1 MPIINGC
8 CTAGYSAGTM
18 RYMPSGQTQHK
29 LRRALTLR
37 DAIIINLGAIIG
49 AGIFVIMGLATG
61 ASGPAVVLSII
72 IAAFIALLTGLSF
85 SEIARHVAKEGGVYE
100 YSKET
105 LSPFS
110 GFLGGLLWT
119 FGNIIALSAVSLSL
133 GSYIDA
139 LFHLT
144 VSNVYFAIPSI
155 LAFMI
160 INILGIKNSA
170 KTLFGLV
177 IINVLVL
184 SLFVAF
190 GMLYFHAQNFSGFF
204 QKGAGGL
211 IEGTALIFF
220 AFTGFSRVTTV
231 SEEVVRPE
239 RTIPYA
245 IIVSVL
251 ISAVLYV
258 LVAITALGLVPFSL
272 IDKSASPLSFAI
284 STLHNPVVDVIIALG
299 GITATAGV
307 LLTGILGTSRVFFAM
322 SRDNELPG
330 RLDFLD
336 RFSTPIYSILLSSFL
351 GIAFLAFA
359 SFLTIVEIA
368 NVSILLSYFI
378 VNISALNLNLRLR
391 GKNSGAKY
399 LSGSKYFAPIPIL
412 GAAATILITLSMGV
426 QPIVFVLIVVALGM
440 LYYFYKSSRALKKI
454 EKYISK
460 EIPVRSA
467 VREFG
472 RSREERI

>member
-1 MPIINGC
+1 MLAVQPASMID
-8 CTAGYSAGTM
+8 
-18 RYMPSGQTQHK
+18 MPSAQTPHK

-61 ASGPAVVLSII
+61 VSGPAVVLSII

-139 LFHLT
+139 LFHLS
-144 VSNVYFAIPSI
+144 VNNVYFAIPSI
-155 LAFMI
+155 LVFMI

-177 IINVLVL
+177 IINLLVL
-184 SLFVAF
+184 SIFVAF
-190 GMLYFHAQNFSGFF
+190 GILYFHAQNFSGFF

-258 LVAITALGLVPFSL
+258 LVAVTALGLVPFSL

-330 RLDFLD
+330 RLDYVD

-391 GKNSGAKY
+391 KKPGIRY

-412 GAAATILITLSMGV
+412 GAAATVLIALSMGLK
-426 QPIVFVLIVVALGM
+426 PIVFVLIVVALGM
-440 LYYFYKSSRALKKI
+440 LYYFYKSSKALKKV
-454 EKYISK
+454 ERYISK
-460 EIPVRSA
+460 EIPIRSA

-472 RSREERI
+472 KSREETI

>member
-1 MPIINGC
+1 VVKKVTGADQAPHNG
-8 CTAGYSAGTM
+8 S
-18 RYMPSGQTQHK
+18 HK
-29 LRRALTLR
+29 LVRALTLK
-37 DAIIINLGAIIG
+37 DAVVINLGAIIG

-61 ASGPAVVLSII
+61 ISGPAVVLSII
-72 IAAFIALLTGLSF
+72 LAAFIALLTGLSF

-139 LFHLT
+139 LFHAT
-144 VSNVYFAIPSI
+144 ISNVFFAIPAI

-170 KTLFGLV
+170 KTLLGLV
-177 IINVLVL
+177 AINIFVLL
-184 SLFVAF
+184 LFVVV
-190 GMLYFHAQNFSGFF
+190 GMLYFHAQNFNGFF

-231 SEEVVRPE
+231 SEEIIKPE
-239 RTIPYA
+239 KTIPYA
-245 IIVSVL
+245 IMVSIA

-258 LVAITALGLVPFSL
+258 LVAISALGLVPSSL
-272 IDKSASPLSFAI
+272 LAKSASPLSFAV
-284 STLHNPVVDVIIALG
+284 SVLHNPIIDTIIALG

-307 LLTGILGTSRVFFAM
+307 LLTGVLGTSRVFFAM
-322 SRDNELPG
+322 SRDNELP
-330 RLDFLD
+330 RKLDYVD
-336 RFSTPIYSILLSSFL
+336 KFSTPIYSILLSSFL
-351 GIAFLAFA
+351 GIV
-359 SFLTIVEIA
+359 FLTFISFIDIVEIA
-368 NVSILLSYFI
+368 NVSILLAYSI
-378 VNISALNLNLRLR
+378 VNISALNLNLKLR
-391 GKNSGAKY
+391 KRSGAKH
-399 LSGSKYFAPIPIL
+399 LSESRYFTPIPIL
-412 GAAATILITLSMGV
+412 GAAVTLLIAFSMGIK
-426 QPIVFVLIVVALGM
+426 PVLYVLPVIALGI
-440 LYYFYKSSRALKKI
+440 LYYSYKTSKALRNV
-454 EKYISK
+454 ERYISK
-460 EIPVRSA
+460 EIPIRSI

-472 RSREERI
+472 GSRANTSGQDVRE